1 LHVAFSGQAT
11 STAIEGSHHRMHA
24 VQVRNSITRAWLRSK
39 QSHTLSEVPQS
50 PKDAQSYSSVRLSPP
65 PISDDFSCMDLGDKM
80 YTIVLPAASI
90 EGFPMA
96 IDEKVLLELC
106 DRAAKEQDSKK
117 LFELTQQIDRL
128 LAEVCGMTGH
138 RNDDRPPSRPN

>member
-1 LHVAFSGQAT
+1 
-11 STAIEGSHHRMHA
+11 
-24 VQVRNSITRAWLRSK
+24 
-39 QSHTLSEVPQS
+39 
-50 PKDAQSYSSVRLSPP
+50 
-65 PISDDFSCMDLGDKM
+65 MDLGDKM

-96 IDEKVLLELC
+96 IDEKGSFGAVRSC
-106 DRAAKEQDSKK
+106 CKRAGFQK

-138 RNDDRPPSRPN
+138 ER

>member
-1 LHVAFSGQAT
+1 
-11 STAIEGSHHRMHA
+11 
-24 VQVRNSITRAWLRSK
+24 
-39 QSHTLSEVPQS
+39 
-50 PKDAQSYSSVRLSPP
+50 
-65 PISDDFSCMDLGDKM
+65 
-80 YTIVLPAASI
+80 
-90 EGFPMA
+90 MA